1 MRAAFSELSLYTKRF
16 FSAVF
21 LSRISGLGR
30 DLAMAFAFGDH
41 ISVAAFFV
49 AFRLS
54 NLLRRLLGEG
64 PFQAAFIPHFEEL
77 RLKGP
82 KKANTFFRQLVFL
95 IATFLLI
102 LTVLVEITLIT
113 LLSFSVFSDAAREIV
128 ILTAWL
134 FPAIIFICLYGLN
147 ISLLQCCDI
156 FFVPNFAPFICN
168 AFWIAGAL
176 FLKQHNPQRA
186 MIILSQFVVVGFI
199 GQWLMTLPLTLK
211 QVSNSFKNWLS
222 FKVPAEVKALFKSF
236 AVSAIGVGALQ
247 INAFID
253 TIFARYADL
262 RGPVYLWY
270 SIRLEQLALAVFG
283 IACINTIVPR
293 LSRAIKKGDLE
304 NGKALF
310 ALSYKRIMV
319 VMLPCFFAILA
330 LGAVAVNLLYG
341 RGHFSTLAISQTVW
355 CLWSYSLGLLPSV
368 MVILFSALFYAHR
381 NFRLPTMTS
390 VFSVFLNIGLNGL
403 FVFGFKWG
411 ASSIALAT
419 GLSAAF
425 NFWFLQK
432 MAAKDGWKGGFA
444 FARVLQLG
452 LAAGFGFLCVFLGDL
467 FFFNQQLLNLVLGKT
482 VALSRSFSLQLFEF
496 VSLSCFF
503 VGGLIFYTVLFKN
516 RDLQEFFQE
525 FFLKR
530 KSLRE

>member
-1 MRAAFSELSLYTKRF
+1 MRPSFSELSLYTKRF

-21 LSRISGLGR
+21 LSRLSGLGR

-77 RLKGP
+77 RIADP
-82 KKANTFFRQLVFL
+82 QKANSFFRRLIVL
-95 IATFLLI
+95 IATFLFVLTIIVEISLI
-102 LTVLVEITLIT
+102 L
-113 LLSFSVFSDAAREIV
+113 LLSFSFFSEANREIA

-156 FFVPNFAPFICN
+156 FFVPNFAPFVCN
-168 AFWIAGAL
+168 VFWIAGAL
-176 FLKQHNPQRA
+176 FLKHHNPQQA
-186 MIILSQFVVVGFI
+186 MITLSQFVVVGFI

-211 QVSNSFKNWLS
+211 QVSANFKNWIS
-222 FKVPAEVKALFKSF
+222 FKIPTEVKALFKAF

-247 INAFID
+247 INAFVD
-253 TIFARYADL
+253 TLFARYADL

-283 IACINTIVPR
+283 IACINTIIPR

-319 VMLPCFFAILA
+319 VMLPCFFALLA

-341 RGHFSTLAISQTVW
+341 RGYFSTLAISQTVI
-355 CLWSYSLGLLPSV
+355 CLWSYGLGLLPSV
-368 MVILFSALFYAHR
+368 MVILFSALFYAQR
-381 NFRLPTMTS
+381 NFRLPTLAS
-390 VFSVFLNIGLNGL
+390 IISVFLNIGLNGL
-403 FVFGFKWG
+403 FVFGFRWG
-411 ASSIALAT
+411 AASIALAT
-419 GLSAAF
+419 SFSALF
-425 NFWFLQK
+425 NFWFLQRR
-432 MAAKDGWKGGFA
+432 AKRDGWKSEFA
-444 FARVLQLG
+444 FTRVLQIG
-452 LAAGFGFLCVFLGDL
+452 LAAGFGCLSVFLGNL
-467 FFFNQQLLNLVLGKT
+467 FFFNQNLLNLVLGKT
-482 VALSRSFSLQLFEF
+482 VVFSHSFSLQLFEF
-496 VSLSCFF
+496 CSLSLFF
-503 VGGLIFYTVLFKN
+503 IGGLLLYTVLFKN
-516 RDLQEFFQE
+516 QDLREFSQDFFQRKAA
-525 FFLKR
+525 LKD
-530 KSLRE
+530 